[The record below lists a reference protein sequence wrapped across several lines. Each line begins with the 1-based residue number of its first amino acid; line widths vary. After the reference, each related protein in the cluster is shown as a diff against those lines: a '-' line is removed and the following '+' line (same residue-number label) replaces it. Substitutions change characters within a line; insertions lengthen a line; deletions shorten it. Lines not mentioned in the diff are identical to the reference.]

1 MTRTLETQVLIVG
14 AGPVGR
20 SLALDLVGRG
30 IDVLVV
36 EQNESGVVAGVCRQF
51 APVQP
56 SLRSSPSP
64 WHRAPIDSPGMV
76 TKSEPSPGRGLVS
89 ATPRAARQNFV
100 VGDCN
105 GVGAAGLNALSWRTT
120 DQRGIGSTL

>member
-1 MTRTLETQVLIVG
+1 MTHTRETQVLLVG

-20 SLALDLVGRG
+20 TLDLVGRG

-36 EQNESGVVAGVCRQF
+36 EQNESGVVAGFCRHF

-64 WHRAPIDSPGMV
+64 WHRSPIDSPGMV
-76 TKSEPSPGRGLVS
+76 TKSAPSPGRGFAS
-89 ATPRAARQNFV
+89 ATPRAAGESFV
-100 VGDCN
+100 VGAGTTTAPISSALN
-105 GVGAAGLNALSWRTT
+105 GSAPMGP
-120 DQRGIGSTL
+120 GSEPCSR